1 MNTIKIK
8 TTQNVEVEYAIASVG
23 DRILAYLV
31 DGAVIVA
38 WAILIGIIATSVEF
52 LQSEG
57 ENILVLLL
65 LLPVP
70 FYHLV
75 SEIFMNGQSL
85 GKKALDI
92 KVMKMSGHAPSIGD
106 YLLRWILRIIDSGI
120 VAVITIVINGKGQ
133 RLGDLAAGTTVI
145 KTRRVRQ
152 RQPFQVTFEEDYVV
166 QFPEVAN
173 LTDKDMALMRQ
184 LLLKAVEHKN
194 EALLE
199 KIAERAKEVMGVQTT
214 LSDREFLKT
223 LIKDHHHIMAGAE
236 ETNA

>member
-1 MNTIKIK
+1 M
-8 TTQNVEVEYAIASVG
+8 EVEYAIASVG

-31 DGAVIVA
+31 DGAVLVA
-38 WAILIGIIATSVEF
+38 WFILVGIIISAVGSASEAIWMF
-52 LQSEG
+52 L
-57 ENILVLLL
+57 LF
-65 LLPVP
+65 LPVP

-92 KVMKMSGHAPSIGD
+92 KVIKMAGHAPTIGD

-120 VAVITIVINGKGQ
+120 VAVIVIAINGKGQ

-145 KTRRVRQ
+145 KTVQVRR
-152 RQPFQVTFEEDYVV
+152 RQPFQVKLEEDYEI
-166 QFPEVAN
+166 QFPQVAN

-184 LLLKAVEHKN
+184 LLAKAVEHRN
-194 EALLE
+194 EVLLQR
-199 KIAERAKEVMGVQTT
+199 IAERAKEVMGVQTD

-223 LIKDHHHIMAGAE
+223 LIKDYQHLMAGVEVE
-236 ETNA
+236 ERN